1 MWIYINVN
9 INTVYVNI
17 LKRLYMVIR
26 FELFVLKTENCAK

>member
-26 FELFVLKTENCAK
+26 LELFVLKTENCAK